1 MALGAEEF
9 FVKSYF
15 CDGKVSRL
23 RFVPIQQ
30 GFQDSHSVIK
40 KVEYICG
47 DYLNASKQPYL
58 SSLYTW
64 FAKYYKLRWIYW
76 IPTLGAR
83 VRILLKPVVRLGD
96 LHPL

>member
-1 MALGAEEF
+1 M
-9 FVKSYF
+9 
-15 CDGKVSRL
+15 
-23 RFVPIQQ
+23 P
-30 GFQDSHSVIK
+30 VIYK
-40 KVEYICG
+40 ISIESTVDNKNSFYDFIYNCYI
-47 DYLNASKQPYL
+47 DFLML